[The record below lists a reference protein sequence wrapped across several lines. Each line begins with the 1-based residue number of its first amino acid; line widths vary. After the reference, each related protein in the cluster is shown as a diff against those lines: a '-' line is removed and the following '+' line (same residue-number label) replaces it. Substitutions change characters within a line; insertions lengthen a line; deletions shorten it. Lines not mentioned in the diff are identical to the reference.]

1 MYIRYHF
8 AQALK
13 ENNVKQNRKTHE
25 TVMSCH
31 TERKEIV
38 QQLDSFQE
46 KERADDGVVGDLFE
60 A

>member
-1 MYIRYHF
+1 
-8 AQALK
+8 
-13 ENNVKQNRKTHE
+13 
-25 TVMSCH
+25 MSCH